1 MVRSVVVCIEGVWG
15 YRIFIS
21 SYCLVMVGGI
31 SCVLYVWWSIVCFI
45 YYNWII
51 VVGECFIFLYIFCIN
66 GSIFCYVF
74 FLVWVCIV
82 RIYSCFVYFLEL

>member
-31 SCVLYVWWSIVCFI
+31 SCVLLGTYICFWCYMYGGILVYIKIILVFDIRYRRLLNYIVFK
-45 YYNWII
+45 
-51 VVGECFIFLYIFCIN
+51 
-66 GSIFCYVF
+66 
-74 FLVWVCIV
+74 
-82 RIYSCFVYFLEL
+82 